1 MRTHFYNAKVNG
13 IWSEITVKTLSGRGN
28 KPAAVK
34 EFKKFDSTI
43 TDKDVYSA
51 INAPENC
58 PISFNKWLA
67 EIETK

>member
-13 IWSEITVKTLSGRGN
+13 IWGEITVLTQSGRGN

-51 INAPENC
+51 INAPANC
-58 PISFNKWLA
+58 PISFNVSLS
-67 EIETK
+67 EITTK